1 MEASGNF
8 SAASGKRPL
17 LVFFA
22 AESKIQRP
30 AALLPAWGLIRQPRS
45 PKRLGHRV
53 AAGGP
58 RDCSSPH
65 PSRRGRRRR
74 PWQRM
79 DGGRSVVLAEA
90 WVLTLG
96 EDGSKGGE
104 EARRLLRVVPS
115 RPVKLGRA
123 RIAVAGGLVHV

>member
-17 LVFFA
+17 LAFFA
-22 AESKIQRP
+22 AESKIQSP

-58 RDCSSPH
+58 GIDRARTRLAGVEDVDHGSA
-65 PSRRGRRRR
+65 
-74 PWQRM
+74 WM
-79 DGGRSVVLAEA
+79 AAVSVCR
-90 WVLTLG
+90 
-96 EDGSKGGE
+96 
-104 EARRLLRVVPS
+104 ARRSMGFNPGWGW
-115 RPVKLGRA
+115 VKRWRRSA
-123 RIAVAGGLVHV
+123 P

>member
-17 LVFFA
+17 LAFFA
-22 AESKIQRP
+22 AESKIQSP

-58 RDCSSPH
+58 GID
-65 PSRRGRRRR
+65 
-74 PWQRM
+74 
-79 DGGRSVVLAEA
+79 
-90 WVLTLG
+90 
-96 EDGSKGGE
+96 
-104 EARRLLRVVPS
+104 
-115 RPVKLGRA
+115 RA
-123 RIAVAGGLVHV
+123 RTRLAGVEDVDHGSGVLLFF